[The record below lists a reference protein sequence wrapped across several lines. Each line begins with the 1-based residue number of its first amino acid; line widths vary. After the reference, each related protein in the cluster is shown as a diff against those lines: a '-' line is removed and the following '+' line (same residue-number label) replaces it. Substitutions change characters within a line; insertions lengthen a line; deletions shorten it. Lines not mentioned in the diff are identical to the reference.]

1 MQLCS
6 LHNILFVYR
15 IRTSDSCRLML
26 GFGILPSVAM
36 FISMC
41 FLAETP
47 RWLVFHGK
55 TEKAQDVL
63 KKIRH
68 SKDVENELNN
78 IVKEYNKSQKDRI
91 GKIEKGNYM
100 NRFYR
105 TKI

>member
-1 MQLCS
+1 
-6 LHNILFVYR
+6 
-15 IRTSDSCRLML
+15 ML

-36 FISMC
+36 FISMY

-55 TEKAQDVL
+55 ADEAQDVL

-91 GKIEKGNYM
+91 GKETIMYSFIHIIQ
-100 NRFYR
+100 FYDHA
-105 TKI
+105 

>member
-1 MQLCS
+1 
-6 LHNILFVYR
+6 
-15 IRTSDSCRLML
+15 ML

-47 RWLVFHGK
+47 RCLVFHGK
-55 TEKAQDVL
+55 ADKARDVL

-91 GKIEKGNYM
+91 GKETIMY
-100 NRFYR
+100 
-105 TKI
+105 IV